1 MYEHL
6 VYDSLTTSF
15 FFYSGRHCHVRTYY
29 GNSDT
34 MEKENKKIFEIEM
47 SIETNPVISA
57 LTHRIKG
64 HVHSSVMSGDNGYRM
79 LMLLE
84 EAIPDSSQENN
95 ENTTKTSHEFVDEL
109 VLPIQVDEMD
119 LLNDWFDKFDEQIC
133 IPNEG
138 YIKYEISS
146 DGLIV
151 LILNKEREEVVDKVR
166 RFVEEH
172 QVQDEEA

>member
-1 MYEHL
+1 M
-6 VYDSLTTSF
+6 
-15 FFYSGRHCHVRTYY
+15 SGLATAIRTQ
-29 GNSDT
+29 S
-34 MEKENKKIFEIEM
+34 KKKIKKIFEIEM

-84 EAIPDSSQENN
+84 EAIPDSSQ

-172 QVQDEEA
+172 QV